1 MLAFA
6 RNANLALAFIVEL
19 AMLAAFALGALSLG
33 LDPLLRWIV
42 AIAVVAAV
50 VTAWAI
56 WAAPK
61 AAGRLQGRA
70 LPAFKIGLFAL
81 ATLALLAAGFA
92 AWAIT
97 FAVTAALNLVLA
109 WIWDQQR

>member
-50 VTAWAI
+50 VTAWAV
-56 WAAPK
+56 WAAPR
-61 AAGRLQGRA
+61 AAGRLRGRA
-70 LPAFKIGLFAL
+70 LAAFKIGLFAL

-92 AWAIT
+92 GWAIT
-97 FAVTAALNLVLA
+97 FAVAAALNLVLA
-109 WIWDQQR
+109 WIWDQQ